1 MFVPGV
7 SAGGGFDS
15 EKNWVKNFEIDVLH
29 TVRGC
34 EALMPHL
41 EKSGQG
47 SIVIIGST
55 NAVETFAAPMA
66 YNAMKAALV
75 TYGKQL
81 SQFTG
86 KKGVRV
92 NTVSPGPIY
101 FEGGAWEMIKGSQP
115 KLYDWAIKQIPE
127 RPHGVGRGD
136 RAGHRVRREPGGLAD
151 HRREHHRGQRLHQAG
166 AAVAAAM
173 SKATRRFPAAFQ
185 DAGLHARQ
193 AGEARGEPA
202 HACAKRRRIRISAGS
217 RSTIGATSRASSCS
231 SNGSACGRRCG
242 CSARAKLDL
251 PEPGDYV
258 VTEIGRESIIMVRQ
272 KDGRIRAFYNVCQHR
287 GNRLRPCG
295 SGSSGASLTF
305 KCQYHH
311 WEYELDGSY
320 HRIPD
325 LDTFPQGCPPHG
337 MKEVRCD
344 TLGQLRV
351 VLHG

>member
-1 MFVPGV
+1 MDLGLQGKKVIITGATRGIGRAVADLFASEGADIALCARSADEVAEAVSALKARGVKAFGDPVNVRDGEAYKAWLGKAADSLGGCDVFVPGV

-66 YNAMKAALV
+66 YNAMKAALI

-115 KLYDWAIKQIPE
+115 KFYDWAIKQIPN
-127 RPHGVGRGD
+127 GRMGTVEEI
-136 RAGHRVRREPGGLAD
+136 ARVIVFVASP
-151 HRREHHRGQRLHQAG
+151 
-166 AAVAAAM
+166 AAALITG
-173 SKATRRFPAAFQ
+173 ANIIADNGFT
-185 DAGLHARQ
+185 
-193 AGEARGEPA
+193 
-202 HACAKRRRIRISAGS
+202 KR
-217 RSTIGATSRASSCS
+217 
-231 SNGSACGRRCG
+231 
-242 CSARAKLDL
+242 
-251 PEPGDYV
+251 V
-258 VTEIGRESIIMVRQ
+258 
-272 KDGRIRAFYNVCQHR
+272 
-287 GNRLRPCG
+287 
-295 SGSSGASLTF
+295 
-305 KCQYHH
+305 
-311 WEYELDGSY
+311 
-320 HRIPD
+320 
-325 LDTFPQGCPPHG
+325 
-337 MKEVRCD
+337 
-344 TLGQLRV
+344 QL
-351 VLHG
+351 